1 MRAQSTLRILLIGL
15 VIVAAA
21 SFLPLW
27 ASGYVLGVLTIA
39 YYFGVFAMAWDLLFG
54 FAGEVNFG
62 PTFLIGAGAYTAG
75 ILDNLYQP
83 PIWLCVAAG
92 ALAAVL
98 GGVVLA
104 LPALRVRGPYFG
116 LTTLVAVLMLQNF
129 VVVDAPLTGGEIGL
143 TVPDVITI
151 DDSTNY
157 LIALWFMAAS
167 GAVLFALSRSPVG
180 LILQASGQD
189 PVQAGA
195 LGFNVTKHKLTAFV
209 ISAFFSGLAGALMA
223 FYMSSISVGTFIDVT
238 VGVQVIVAAVLGG
251 RRTILGAALGAVFLI
266 AMVEF
271 LRPIGGV
278 ANALVSSL
286 CGCEYRDLSWL
297 GELANFLVSAMALVV
312 VLFFPGGFFG
322 LITRSRESQSS

>member
-1 MRAQSTLRILLIGL
+1 MMRSHPTLRVLLIGL
-15 VIVAAA
+15 VVVIVA

-27 ASGYVLGVLTIA
+27 ASGYVLGLLTVA
-39 YYFGVFAMAWDLLFG
+39 YYFAVFAMSWDLLFG

-62 PTFLIGAGAYTAG
+62 PTFLIGVGAYTAG

-83 PIWLCVAAG
+83 PILVCVAAG
-92 ALAAVL
+92 AFAAVL

-157 LIALWFMAAS
+157 QIALWFMAVS
-167 GAVLFALSRSPVG
+167 GAILYALSRSPVG

-189 PVQAGA
+189 PVQAGV
-195 LGFNVTKHKLTAFV
+195 LGFNVTKHKLTAFI

-223 FYMSSISVGTFIDVT
+223 FYLSSISVGTFIDVT

-266 AMVEF
+266 AMGEV
-271 LRPIGGV
+271 LRP
-278 ANALVSSL
+278 
-286 CGCEYRDLSWL
+286 L
-297 GELANFLVSAMALVV
+297 GDLANFLVSTIALLV

-322 LITRSRESQSS
+322 LLARSGES

>member
-1 MRAQSTLRILLIGL
+1 MGGLSTTRVLLIGL
-15 VIVAAA
+15 VAVALA
-21 SFLPLW
+21 SFLPLGV
-27 ASGYVLGVLTIA
+27 SGYILGLLTIA

-62 PTFLIGAGAYTAG
+62 PTFLIGTGAYTAG

-92 ALAAVL
+92 ALAAVA

-129 VVVDAPLTGGEIGL
+129 VVVDASLTGGEIGL

-151 DDSTNY
+151 SDAKNY
-157 LIALWFMAAS
+157 EIALWFMAIS
-167 GAVLFALSRSPVG
+167 GAILFALSRSPVG

-189 PVQAGA
+189 AMQAGA

-209 ISAFFSGLAGALMA
+209 ISAFFSGLAGVPERGIVDAAGLLA
-223 FYMSSISVGTFIDVT
+223 GRDPCQQKDSCCGT
-238 VGVQVIVAAVLGG
+238 
-251 RRTILGAALGAVFLI
+251 
-266 AMVEF
+266 
-271 LRPIGGV
+271 P
-278 ANALVSSL
+278 
-286 CGCEYRDLSWL
+286 
-297 GELANFLVSAMALVV
+297 
-312 VLFFPGGFFG
+312 
-322 LITRSRESQSS
+322 QSKLT